1 MNQTSFQHKFV
12 DQIPEELEEGILYIS
27 LPFSTSIH
35 LCACG
40 CGQEVVTPLSVN
52 DWVLILDGENSSL
65 YPSIGNWSFPCRS
78 HYWIRHGQ
86 VISAEN
92 WTATQISKNRMA
104 GTSTSSSSVSEVEKS
119 QTHKP
124 LTLWAYIRRYIF
136 RHESRNQSK
145 VEDNDT

>member
-1 MNQTSFQHKFV
+1 MNQTSFQNKFV

-52 DWVLILDGENSSL
+52 DWVIVLDGENVSL

-78 HYWIRHGQ
+78 HYWIRHGR
-86 VISAEN
+86 VISAES
-92 WTATQISKNRMA
+92 WTEAQISRNRME
-104 GTSTSSSSVSEVEKS
+104 GDSFSDRTVSDGEKIEH
-119 QTHKP
+119 HKP
-124 LTLWAYIRRYIF
+124 LTLWTYIRRFIF
-136 RHESRNQSK
+136 RQKR
-145 VEDNDT
+145 